1 MLTQI
6 LPGLFSNNIH
16 SVTFVKSGKKKKKP
30 EFRKASLCKWF
41 GQWVVNLWKQ
51 IYSRCIYRPWFSAGS
66 LSVFMKTNFMFY
78 LLLLYLLKFLTL
90 MTFQFLFK
98 NILPTFHQAVIKLPR
113 NHISDIYFS
122 KKMFLWSTIVSSSTQ
137 FPQFLVCILMW
148 NLPALLASAEVFM
161 YSFTSS
167 SEEMSYDL
175 KEE

>member
-16 SVTFVKSGKKKKKP
+16 SASFVKSGKKKIKNLNSKRHLGANGLDN
-30 EFRKASLCKWF
+30 ELWICENKSIATVYIHLDSLLAIC
-41 GQWVVNLWKQ
+41 
-51 IYSRCIYRPWFSAGS
+51 
-66 LSVFMKTNFMFY
+66 LSSWPVFY

-122 KKMFLWSTIVSSSTQ
+122 EKTFLWSTIVSSSTQ